1 MTTARQQGST
11 GRIARYAVIL
21 LVGAFGVYY
30 VSICVAIVRQGR
42 TDESRNAD
50 VIVVFGAAEYYG
62 KPSPVFRARLD
73 HGFELLRRGV
83 APMIITTG
91 GSGGEEHFSEGQVGR
106 DYLMLRGIRE
116 SSLIA
121 ETQSSDTAQSAER
134 VSTIMRTN
142 GMKSCVAVSD
152 RFHLFRI
159 KKMLQAH
166 GVETYVSPRP
176 ELPKTR
182 SESGLFVLREALS
195 YILWK
200 VHLT

>member
-1 MTTARQQGST
+1 MKIAKQPGFA
-11 GRIARYAVIL
+11 GRIVRYALVLLAGAFGIYYAVIC
-21 LVGAFGVYY
+21 F
-30 VSICVAIVRQGR
+30 AIIRQGR
-42 TDESRNAD
+42 TDEARKAD
-50 VIVVFGAAEYYG
+50 VIIVFGAAEYYG

-73 HGFELLRRGV
+73 HGFELLRRGI
-83 APMIITTG
+83 APMVITTG

-106 DYLMLRGIRE
+106 DYLIARGIRE

-134 VSTIMRTN
+134 VSTIMQTN

-159 KKMLQAH
+159 KKMLQAN
-166 GVETYVSPRP
+166 GIKTYVSPRP

-195 YILWK
+195 YMLWK
-200 VHLT
+200 ANLT